1 LNVRTET
8 WPRPH
13 RLTVD
18 EYYRMAE
25 VGLLAPDARVEL
37 IEGAIIDMA
46 PIGERHIAAI
56 MHLTHRLVEAVGKQ
70 ALISVQGAV
79 RLGIHNQPQPDFA
92 VLRPSADAYRQ
103 HVPAPADVLLLIEV
117 SDSTLT
123 FDRGAKAA
131 LYARHGIAEYW
142 VVDVE
147 RSVLHVFREP
157 NDGRYGRELTLTPGR
172 LPIPGLGI
180 EVDLSGT
187 F

>member
-1 LNVRTET
+1 MNVRTDA

-37 IEGAIIDMA
+37 IEGAIVDMA
-46 PIGERHIAAI
+46 PIGELHIAAV
-56 MHLTHRLVEAVGKQ
+56 MHLNHRLVEAVGKR
-70 ALISVQGAV
+70 ALVSVQGAV
-79 RLGIHNQPQPDFA
+79 RLGIHDQPQPDFA
-92 VLRPSADAYRQ
+92 VLRLSADAYRK

-117 SDSTLT
+117 SDSTLA
-123 FDRGAKAA
+123 FDRGAKAT

-157 NDGRYGRELTLTPGR
+157 REGRYEKELTLTPGR
-172 LPIPGLGI
+172 LPVPGLGI
-180 EVDLSGT
+180 EVDLT
-187 F
+187 DAF

>member
-1 LNVRTET
+1 
-8 WPRPH
+8 
-13 RLTVD
+13 VD

-46 PIGERHIAAI
+46 PIGERHIAAVI
-56 MHLTHRLVEAVGKQ
+56 HLTHRLVEAVGKQ

-79 RLGIHNQPQPDFA
+79 RLGIHDQPQPDFA
-92 VLRPSADAYRQ
+92 VLRPSADNYRQ

-117 SDSTLT
+117 SDTTLA

-131 LYARHGIAEYW
+131 LYARHGIGEYW

-147 RSVLHVFREP
+147 RGVLHELREP
-157 NDGRYGRELTLTPGR
+157 KDGRYLSERTVTPGR
-172 LPIPGLGI
+172 IAIPGLGI
-180 EVDLSGT
+180 EVDLSDT
-187 F
+187 L